1 MTPGRLIAWMW
12 RSYLRPHR
20 LLLLAALLLMSVEGS
35 MMGALSYLVQPMFD
49 HVFTG
54 GTPNAVFWVAG
65 AVSGVFI
72 LRALSGLGQRVLM
85 SIAGERFVAAMQTDL
100 LRHMM
105 TLDQSFHQTHSPGAL
120 IERVRGDSGA
130 LKSVWTSVIAA
141 VGRDVVS
148 LITLIG
154 VALSVD
160 WRWTLIAIAGA
171 PLLVWPIMLL
181 QKVVRRTSRHARE
194 SAASISTRLDEIFHG
209 MATIQLTGSEARE
222 AARFKHG
229 VDSFVGAQIRS
240 EAGSAGIPAMMD
252 IVAAIGFAGVL
263 TYGGLQIIHGEKTV
277 GEFMSFFT
285 AMALI
290 FEPLRRLGA
299 VSGAWQVALSS
310 LERVRGLFDI
320 TPTIVTP
327 AHPLPTPTVMR
338 IDMNDVR
345 FGYGRDLVL
354 NGLNFTAEAG
364 QTTALVG
371 PSGAG
376 KSTVFYLFARL
387 ADPQSGA
394 ITIGGTD
401 LRQIDLV
408 ALRGLFSI
416 VSQDTA
422 LFDETIRDNIL
433 LGRQNVS
440 EARLREVMDAA
451 HVSEFVSSLP
461 QGLDTPAGPR
471 GSGLSGGQRQRV
483 AIARAILRNAPI
495 LLLDEATSA
504 LDAHSEALVQEALT
518 RLSQGRTTL
527 VIAHRLATV
536 RDADKIVVMQQGLVV
551 DQGRHEDLIARSGV
565 YADLYNLQ
573 FRPAEQ
579 ANAAAD

>member
-1 MTPGRLIAWMW
+1 MSPVRLIVWMW

-20 LLLLAALLLMSVEGS
+20 FLLLAALLLMSVEGS

-54 GTPNAVFWVAG
+54 GTPSAVIWVALS
-65 AVSGVFI
+65 VSGVFI
-72 LRALSGLGQRVLM
+72 LRALSGFGQRVLM
-85 SIAGERFVAAMQTDL
+85 AIAGERFVAAMQSDL

-130 LKSVWTSVIAA
+130 LKSLWTSVIAA

-148 LITLIG
+148 LIALLG

-181 QKVVRRTSRHARE
+181 QKLVRRTSRHARE

-222 AARFKHG
+222 AARFKQG

-240 EAGSAGIPAMMD
+240 EAGSAGIPGMMD
-252 IVAAIGFAGVL
+252 VVAAIGFAGVL

-299 VSGAWQVALSS
+299 VSGAWQIALSS

-320 TPTIVTP
+320 APTIITP
-327 AHPLPTPTVMR
+327 ANPLPTPTVMR
-338 IDMNDVR
+338 IEMADVR
-345 FGYGRDLVL
+345 FGYGRELVL
-354 NGLNFTAEAG
+354 KGLNFTAEAG

-376 KSTVFYLFARL
+376 KSTVFNLFARL

-416 VSQDTA
+416 VSQNTA

-461 QGLDTPAGPR
+461 KGLDTPAGPR

-504 LDAHSEALVQEALT
+504 LDAHSEALVQEALA